1 MNKKPNNNNNQ
12 ENRNQGNQENPAKI
26 KVQTTA
32 YKNTEIG
39 VIPEDW
45 EVKSLDDT
53 SKIIMG
59 QSPNSSNYNNRGIGM
74 PLIQGNADIKNRK
87 TIIRN
92 YTSQITKTCKK
103 NDIIMSVRAPVGEI
117 AKTSFDACIGRG
129 VCAIKTSNNF
139 LYHYLIFFEP
149 KWSEFSTGST
159 FDSVNSETIKQIK
172 IPLPPLPE
180 QKAIATVLSDTDS
193 LIQAL
198 EKKIAKK
205 QLIKKGAM
213 QKLLNPINN
222 GQLTM
227 DNYQLSTANYPLKKG
242 WITKTLGE
250 VGKTYGGLSGKSK
263 VDFSDGNSKYIP
275 FMNIMSNPK
284 IDIEYLDSVYI
295 KPNEIQNK
303 AQKGDLFFNGSS
315 ETPEEVGMCSVLL
328 EDVSNLYLNS
338 FCFGFRLFNM
348 NEISGLYLSYFFRS
362 PIGRDLIFSLAQG
375 ATRYNLS
382 KSNFLKM
389 EIKLPEYEEQTR
401 IAQILSDM
409 DAEIETLEKK
419 LAKYKQIKQGL
430 MQVLLTGKIRLV

>member
-1 MNKKPNNNNNQ
+1 MNKKPNNNNQ

-39 VIPEDW
+39 VIPEEW
-45 EVKSLDDT
+45 EVKTLGDIGKVEMCKRVFNSQT
-53 SKIIMG
+53 QKSGSIPFYKIGTFGKEPDAYISEELYLSYRKRFSFPKKG
-59 QSPNSSNYNNRGIGM
+59 DILISASGTIGRTIVYDGKPAYFQDSNIVWIGNSEELIFNRYLYYVLQVVDYNSEGST
-74 PLIQGNADIKNRK
+74 IQRLYNSIIKN
-87 TIIRN
+87 
-92 YTSQITKTCKK
+92 
-103 NDIIMSVRAPVGEI
+103 
-117 AKTSFDACIGRG
+117 AKFI
-129 VCAIKTSNNF
+129 
-139 LYHYLIFFEP
+139 
-149 KWSEFSTGST
+149 
-159 FDSVNSETIKQIK
+159 
-172 IPLPPLPE
+172 LPPLPE

-250 VGKTYGGLSGKSK
+250 VAELEMGQSP
-263 VDFSDGNSKYIP
+263 NSKFYNNFKLGLPLIQG
-275 FMNIMSNPK
+275 NADIKNRVTIIRNYTSQITKKCKIGDIIMSVRAPVGEIAKATFDACIGRGVCAITFPN
-284 IDIEYLDSVYI
+284 EYLYHYLIYIEPEWAKLSTGSTFDSVNSDTI
-295 KPNEIQNK
+295 RN
-303 AQKGDLFFNGSS
+303 
-315 ETPEEVGMCSVLL
+315 L
-328 EDVSNLYLNS
+328 ELT
-338 FCFGFRLFNM
+338 
-348 NEISGLYLSYFFRS
+348 I
-362 PIGRDLIFSLAQG
+362 P
-375 ATRYNLS
+375 
-382 KSNFLKM
+382 KST
-389 EIKLPEYEEQTR
+389 EEQTR

-409 DAEIETLEKK
+409 DAEIEALQKK